1 MRKTLSVLAALI
13 GLTVAGIATADTAAA
28 ATAAQWNALARCES
42 GGDWHINS
50 GNGYFGGL
58 QFSQGT
64 WIAHGGKRFAPRA
77 DLATRQ
83 QQIAI
88 ASRVAAIQGWR
99 AWPVCAP
106 KAGLRGFAR

>member
-1 MRKTLSVLAALI
+1 MRKTLSTLAALI

-28 ATAAQWNALARCES
+28 ATGAQWNALARCES

-50 GNGYFGGL
+50 GNGYYGGL

-64 WIAHGGKRFAPRA
+64 WIAHGGTRFAPRA

-83 QQIAI
+83 QQITI
-88 ASRVAAIQGWR
+88 ASRVVATQGWR
-99 AWPVCAP
+99 AWPVCSQR
-106 KAGLRGFAR
+106 AGLRGVAR